1 MRNQHWE
8 MMVMWPRSMVA
19 TTILRMTS
27 GTCDAWE
34 SDKS

>member
-1 MRNQHWE
+1 MRNQHLE
-8 MMVMWPRSMVA
+8 MRVMWPRSMAV
-19 TTILRMTS
+19 TTILRTTR